1 MVHSGRMRWEMLFGD
16 LESQLEA
23 AASLDREAAAS
34 DLTRAEAATIVL
46 TDRLRGLRGCP
57 VRAALTSGRDVEGEI
72 REVFPEWVL
81 LLVAGRETILP
92 LRAVESWAGLGGD
105 AAPPTMREATSWLR
119 APRDGGPSAG
129 RAGSDAAPA
138 PADLN
143 QRTPAAAPSGPEANG
158 RRPTGSVLGLG
169 QALRRLS
176 RDRAVV
182 VVQTLS
188 REYHGRIDRV
198 GRDHV
203 DLQPS
208 LGHEWRDR
216 QRDQRIVIGFES
228 VVLIGSS
235 AR

>member
-1 MVHSGRMRWEMLFGD
+1 MHSGRMRWEMLFGD

-23 AASLDREAAAS
+23 AASLDRDAAAA
-34 DLTRAEAATIVL
+34 DLTRAESATLVL
-46 TDRLRGLRGCP
+46 TDRLRGLRGFP
-57 VRAALTSGRDVEGEI
+57 VRAALVSGRDVDGEI

-92 LRAVESWAGLGGD
+92 LRAVESWAGLGGN
-105 AAPPTMREATSWLR
+105 AAPPTMREAASWLR
-119 APRDGGPSAG
+119 APRGGGASAAG
-129 RAGSDAAPA
+129 AGSGAAPA
-138 PADLN
+138 RAD
-143 QRTPAAAPSGPEANG
+143 TDPGAHATAPRNPDTTG

-203 DLQPS
+203 DLQPTM
-208 LGHEWRDR
+208 GHEWRDR
-216 QRDQRIVIGFES
+216 QRDQRVVIGFES

-235 AR
+235 VR

>member
-1 MVHSGRMRWEMLFGD
+1 MRWEMLFGD

-23 AASLDREAAAS
+23 AASLERDAAAS

-57 VRAALTSGRDVEGEI
+57 VRAALAGGRDVEGEV

-81 LLVAGRETILP
+81 VVVAGREAIIP
-92 LRAVESWAGLGGD
+92 LRAVESWTGLGAD
-105 AAPPTMREATSWLR
+105 AAPPTMREAASWLR
-119 APRDGGPSAG
+119 TPPGGAPNTVGAGPYAATTGGDAG
-129 RAGSDAAPA
+129 RDA
-138 PADLN
+138 
-143 QRTPAAAPSGPEANG
+143 RVTAASKPDANG

-198 GRDHV
+198 GRDHF
-203 DLQPS
+203 DLQPAV
-208 LGHEWRDR
+208 GHEWRDR
-216 QRDQRIVIGFES
+216 QRGQRIVIGFES
-228 VVLIGSS
+228 VALIGSS
-235 AR
+235 VR